1 MKRSGTAQIQA
12 AKEGDGNLIRI
23 ALVDDDTNFHIICS
37 RYVREFFHANNRMHE
52 LRLYSSPE
60 MVIYDLKEGRDSD
73 VYFLDV
79 EMPGMNGFELA
90 EKIREHSPEACLIF
104 LTSHTE
110 LVMEGYE
117 VKAFAY
123 LPKSLAGEKI
133 RPALQRFL
141 DEYKKKKKKA
151 YLIETPSRFERV
163 EYDEIIYLYRE
174 KKYAVLVL
182 QDRQGHVRKPLR
194 VVCEELD
201 SENFMFIERGFV
213 VNIEHILRLADRDLT
228 MRNGDVLPV
237 GRTYLKTV
245 KRMLLHFWKDRI

>member
-1 MKRSGTAQIQA
+1 MYKRQ
-12 AKEGDGNLIRI
+12 
-23 ALVDDDTNFHIICS
+23 
-37 RYVREFFHANNRMHE
+37 
-52 LRLYSSPE
+52 
-60 MVIYDLKEGRDSD
+60 
-73 VYFLDV
+73 
-79 EMPGMNGFELA
+79 
-90 EKIREHSPEACLIF
+90 
-104 LTSHTE
+104 
-110 LVMEGYE
+110 
-117 VKAFAY
+117 
-123 LPKSLAGEKI
+123 EKI

-182 QDRQGHVRKPLR
+182 QDRQVHVRKSLR
-194 VVCEELD
+194 VVFEELD

-228 MRNGDVLPV
+228 MGNGDVLPV

-245 KRMLLHFWKDRI
+245 KRMPVSYTHLDVYKRQAQVVLYCAS

>member
-1 MKRSGTAQIQA
+1 MLK
-12 AKEGDGNLIRI
+12 I
-23 ALVDDDTNFHIICS
+23 AVVEDQTE
-37 RYVREFFHANNRMHE
+37 VRESLCQFIRQYAGEQGLQAEVKPFADGA
-52 LRLYSSPE
+52 
-60 MVIYDLKEGRDSD
+60 VIAEGYQPGYDII
-73 VYFLDV
+73 FLDV

-110 LVMEGYE
+110 LAMEGYE
-117 VKAFAY
+117 VRAFAY

-182 QDRQGHVRKPLR
+182 QDRQVHVRKSLR
-194 VVCEELD
+194 VVFEELD

-228 MRNGDVLPV
+228 MGNGDVLPV

>member
-1 MKRSGTAQIQA
+1 MISCYFAITNVSFLDEQGKSHTGIAA
-12 AKEGDGNLIRI
+12 AKSL
-23 ALVDDDTNFHIICS
+23 
-37 RYVREFFHANNRMHE
+37 REE
-52 LRLYSSPE
+52 KQKWKG
-60 MVIYDLKEGRDSD
+60 V
-73 VYFLDV
+73 LD
-79 EMPGMNGFELA
+79 
-90 EKIREHSPEACLIF
+90 EA
-104 LTSHTE
+104 
-110 LVMEGYE
+110 
-117 VKAFAY
+117 
-123 LPKSLAGEKI
+123 
-133 RPALQRFL
+133 ALQAVL

-182 QDRQGHVRKPLR
+182 QDRQVHVRKPLR
-194 VVCEELD
+194 VVFEELD

>member
-1 MKRSGTAQIQA
+1 MKKSGTAQIQT
-12 AKEGDGNLIRI
+12 AKEGKENLIRI

-110 LVMEGYE
+110 LAMEG
-117 VKAFAY
+117 
-123 LPKSLAGEKI
+123 
-133 RPALQRFL
+133 
-141 DEYKKKKKKA
+141 
-151 YLIETPSRFERV
+151 RV

-182 QDRQGHVRKPLR
+182 QDRQVHVRKPLR
-194 VVCEELD
+194 VVFEELD

-228 MRNGDVLPV
+228 MGNGDVLPV

>member
-163 EYDEIIYLYRE
+163 EYDEIIYLSE
-174 KKYAVLVL
+174 KKSMPSSYC
-182 QDRQGHVRKPLR
+182 RTG
-194 VVCEELD
+194 
-201 SENFMFIERGFV
+201 RG
-213 VNIEHILRLADRDLT
+213 
-228 MRNGDVLPV
+228 M
-237 GRTYLKTV
+237 
-245 KRMLLHFWKDRI
+245 